1 LTLRT
6 RLGAQ
11 RLLRTACS
19 GIFEAMFGYR
29 IHPVAH
35 GVMTVLFL
43 ISAGLQWN
51 DPDPVQWTAIYTAA
65 AVLSGRALLGKR
77 TAPFDLVV
85 ACVALVWAATL
96 VPNVVGRAEVADLI
110 RRMDIMRPQVEEA
123 RELGGLLI
131 VAGWLLAHGL
141 SRAARANAAA
151 TGGAGLEATG
161 DASRG

>member
-1 LTLRT
+1 
-6 RLGAQ
+6 
-11 RLLRTACS
+11 
-19 GIFEAMFGYR
+19 MFGYR

-35 GVMTVLFL
+35 GVMTLLFL

-65 AVLSGRALLGKR
+65 AVLSGRAALGKR
-77 TAPFDLVV
+77 TAPFDVLV
-85 ACVALVWAATL
+85 AFVALVWAATL
-96 VPNVVGRAEVADLI
+96 VPSVVGRAEVADLI

-141 SRAARANAAA
+141 SRSARSDAAA
-151 TGGAGLEATG
+151 TGGELGATG